1 MRKIIA
7 SQGMGKTTELIKSSA
22 ENGYYIV
29 CHQKHECQRISKQ
42 AERMGLNIPFPITF
56 SEFVDKDYHSP
67 GIKGFL
73 IDNVDMLIEY
83 ISLVPVAA
91 ITMRS
96 EGIESANQVVSPVKF
111 N

>member
-1 MRKIIA
+1 MKKIIA
-7 SQGMGKTTELIKSSA
+7 KRGGGKTTELIKISA

-29 CHQKHECQRISKQ
+29 CHQKQECQRISKQ
-42 AERMGLNIPFPITF
+42 AERMGLKIPFPITF

-73 IDNVDMLIEY
+73 IDNADMLIEY
-83 ISLVPVAA
+83 MSLAPIAA

-96 EGIESANQVVSPVKF
+96 EGIESAN
-111 N
+111 